1 MAGTILSRGRL
12 LSAAAVVVAAPVL
25 AGAQTCESIASLR
38 LPSTTIT
45 AATAVAA
52 GDFGS
57 GAASAALRDLPAFC
71 RVEMTIAPSPESDIK
86 VEVWMPASGWNGK
99 FLAVGNGG
107 WAGSINTAGL
117 AGGIR
122 RGYATASTDTG
133 HAAGPRGGGGPWM
146 QSREKRIDFGYRAV
160 HETAEKGKAVVRA
173 FYGSAA
179 RLAYFD
185 GCSGGGRQG
194 LKAAQRFP
202 ADFDGIVAGAPALN
216 ATGRA
221 AFSMWIAQTVHA
233 DSASFIPSSKFP
245 LIHKGVLDACD
256 ARDGVADGV
265 LENPK
270 ACSFDPAVLQ
280 CQAGDGPACLT
291 PAQVASTRTMYA
303 PLTNTRTQAHIF
315 PGLSPGSELG
325 WTTFGGP
332 APFEIG
338 RQMYEFMVFND
349 PEWNFKA
356 LNFDADM
363 ERVRAIEAGVIDA
376 RNADLAPFAARGGK
390 LIHYHGWADPQ
401 IPALSSVEYYE
412 SVVKTMG
419 GAARVHDAYRLF
431 MVPGMGHCG
440 GAGTSSFDMLGAL
453 ERWVEQRQVPDRIP
467 AARVVKGVT
476 DRTRPLCPYPQV
488 ARYTSTGSTDD
499 AGNFTCQAP

>member
-1 MAGTILSRGRL
+1 MAGTLFSRGRL
-12 LSAAAVVVAAPVL
+12 LSAAAVFLASPLL
-25 AGAQTCESIASLR
+25 AGAQTCESLSSLR
-38 LPSTTIT
+38 LPSTTIGS
-45 AATAVAA
+45 AVAVPA
-52 GDFGS
+52 GVPVGP
-57 GAASAALRDLPAFC
+57 AASLRDLPAFC
-71 RVEMTIAPSPESDIK
+71 RVQMTIAPTPDSDIT
-86 VEVWMPASGWNGK
+86 VEVWLPASGWNGK
-99 FLAVGNGG
+99 LLAVGNGG

-133 HAAGPRGGGGPWM
+133 HTAGPDGGGGPWM
-146 QSREKRIDFGYRAV
+146 QNREKRIDFGFRAV

-173 FYGSAA
+173 FYGSGA

-185 GCSGGGRQG
+185 GCSGGGRQA
-194 LKAAQRFP
+194 LKAAQQFP

-233 DSASFIPSSKFP
+233 GPASFIPASKFP
-245 LIHKGVLDACD
+245 VIHKAVLDACD

-270 ACSFDPAVLQ
+270 ACAFDPAVLQ
-280 CQAGDGPACLT
+280 CKAGDGPDCLT
-291 PAQVASTRTMYA
+291 PPQVASARTMYA
-303 PLTNTRTQAHIF
+303 PLEHPRTKARIF

-356 LNFDADM
+356 LNFDSDM

-376 RNADLAPFAARGGK
+376 RNADLAPFISRGGK
-390 LIHYHGWADPQ
+390 LIQYHGWADPQ
-401 IPALSSVEYYE
+401 IPALSSVDYYE
-412 SVVKTMG
+412 SVLKTMG
-419 GAARVHDAYRLF
+419 GASRVHDAYRLF

-440 GAGTSSFDMLGAL
+440 GGAGTSSFDMLSAL
-453 ERWVEQRQVPDRIP
+453 ERWVEQRQPPDRIP
-467 AARVVKGVT
+467 AARILKGVT

-488 ARYTSTGSTDD
+488 ARYSGAGSTDD
-499 AGNFTCQAP
+499 AASFACQAP

>member
-1 MAGTILSRGRL
+1 MAGIVLSRGRL
-12 LSAAAVVVAAPVL
+12 LSAAAVLLAAPAL
-25 AGAQTCESIASLR
+25 AGAQTCESISSLR

-45 AATAVAA
+45 SAASVAA
-52 GDFGS
+52 GALGR
-57 GAASAALRDLPAFC
+57 AAAALQNLPAFC
-71 RVEMTIAPSPESDIK
+71 RVEMTIAPTPDSDIT

-107 WAGSINTAGL
+107 WAGSLNTAGL
-117 AGGIR
+117 AAGIR

-133 HAAGPRGGGGPWM
+133 HTAGAGGGGGPWM
-146 QSREKRIDFGYRAV
+146 QNREKRVDFGYRAV
-160 HETAEKGKAVVRA
+160 HETAEKGKAVVRT

-221 AFSMWIAQTVHA
+221 AFAMSIAQTVHA
-233 DSASFIPSSKFP
+233 DAASFIPSSKFL
-245 LIHKGVLDACD
+245 LIHKAVLDACD

-270 ACSFDPAVLQ
+270 ACAFDPAVLQ
-280 CQAGDGPACLT
+280 CTAGDGAACLT
-291 PAQVASTRTMYA
+291 PAQVASTRAMYA
-303 PLTNTRTQAHIF
+303 PLAHARSKDRLF

-325 WTTFGGP
+325 WTTFAGP
-332 APFEIG
+332 EPFEIA

-356 LNFDADM
+356 LNFDSDM
-363 ERVRAIEAGVIDA
+363 DRVRTIEAGVIDA
-376 RNADLAPFAARGGK
+376 RDPNLAPFAARGGK
-390 LIHYHGWADPQ
+390 LIQYHGWADPQ

-412 SVVKTMG
+412 SVVKTRG
-419 GAARVHDAYRLF
+419 GTGRVHDAYRLF

-440 GAGTSSFDMLGAL
+440 GGSGTSTFDMLGAL
-453 ERWVEQRQVPDRIP
+453 ERWVEQRQPPDRIP
-467 AARVVKGVT
+467 AARILKGVT

-488 ARYTSTGSTDD
+488 ARYTGTGNTDD
-499 AGNFTCQAP
+499 AANFSCGPP